1 MLRNILDLPR
11 SLALSSV
18 SAALAAVL
26 VGYSGP
32 LLLVVQAAQAANLSD
47 AQMSSWVWGVTV
59 GSGVGALSAQPLV
72 SPTCFVRL
80 AYCQRGVACH
90 AACRNIPSIR
100 QLVHTLSARLR

>member
-18 SAALAAVL
+18 SAALVAVL

-32 LLLVVQAAQAANLSD
+32 LLLVVQAAQAAKLTD

-59 GSGVGALSAQPLV
+59 GSGVGALLLSLWYRQPVLCAW
-72 SPTCFVRL
+72 PT
-80 AYCQRGVACH
+80 ASVATSTSWARWRTVTAGR
-90 AACRNIPSIR
+90 AA
-100 QLVHTLSARLR
+100 ARR